1 MSSKDHLKLDVEVLS
16 ALLDGTRAEARAA
29 GRAFAGGEGLLL
41 EDSWTLE
48 EKREATR
55 ESLQKLVETGIAR
68 TPLPERL
75 GGENQHD
82 QHITMFEEIVTVSP
96 SLQIKAGVQIGLFA
110 GAIQHLGNE
119 EQHDAWLLDAIEGRL
134 LGSFAMTEIGH
145 GSDVAAVATT
155 AEYDPETQE
164 FVINTPFR
172 AAYKEYIG
180 NAACHAQAAV
190 VFARLITAGVDHGVH
205 ALFVPVRDESGNPL
219 PGISIED
226 DGYKG
231 GLPGVDNGRFAFD
244 HVRVPRTH
252 LLDRYGSVSE
262 DGEYSS
268 PIESPGRRFFTMLGT
283 LVQGRVSL
291 VGASNT
297 AAKLAADIAVRY
309 ALARRQFQSPDA
321 AEESTLLSYRR
332 HQRRLLPKLAQIW
345 ANQAAYERLLDQ
357 FDAVFSGRDDT
368 EEARAELETLA
379 AGLKATTTWEAL
391 DIIQEAREACGGA
404 GFMAENRLV
413 GLRHDLDV
421 YATFE
426 GDNTVLLQLVGKRLL
441 TDYASEMRDLDVGGI
456 ARYVG
461 SYAAERTLFRSGIAN
476 VSSTIG
482 DLFTPAM
489 NEKRIRS
496 GRLQEALLASRAEV
510 TLTEL
515 AANLRPAK
523 KMGSTEA
530 AELFNDHQND
540 LIETARAFI
549 ELHKWRAL
557 NDLMHSVDPK
567 DNPAEA
573 KFLRRIRDLYG
584 LELISAHAGWH
595 IANGRLSMTRARQI
609 EPTINR
615 LVRKLAANAG
625 DAVAA
630 FGYGPEHRRCP
641 IADGAEEQRQLEAR
655 DYYAELK
662 RSGNMPRDEKDIYR
676 RKQQREA
683 QLKAK
688 STDS

>member
-1 MSSKDHLKLDVEVLS
+1 MSRKDHLALDVDVLS
-16 ALLDGTRAEARAA
+16 SLLDGTRAESRAA
-29 GRAFAGGEGLLL
+29 GREFAGGDGLLL
-41 EDSWTLE
+41 DDSWTLSQ
-48 EKREATR
+48 KREATR
-55 ESLQKLVETGIAR
+55 ESLQKLIETGIAR
-68 TPLPERL
+68 SPLPKRL
-75 GGENQHD
+75 GGDNRHD

-110 GAIQHLGNE
+110 GAIHHLGNE
-119 EQHDAWLLDAIEGRL
+119 QQHDAWLLDAIEGRL

-155 AEYDPETQE
+155 AEYDPQTRE

-180 NAACHAQAAV
+180 NAACHARAAV

-219 PGISIED
+219 PGVTIED
-226 DGYKG
+226 DGHKG
-231 GLPGVDNGRFAFD
+231 GLAGVDNGRFAFD
-244 HVRVPRTH
+244 HVRVPRTN
-252 LLDRYGSVSE
+252 LLDRYGAVSE
-262 DGEYSS
+262 GGEYSS
-268 PIESPGRRFFTMLGT
+268 PIKSPGRRFFTMLGT

-309 ALARRQFQSPDA
+309 ALARRQFQAPGA

-332 HQRRLLPKLAQIW
+332 HQHRLMPMLAKIW
-345 ANQAAYERLLDQ
+345 ANQAAYDRLLDR
-357 FDAVFSGRDDT
+357 FDAVFSGREDT

-456 ARYVG
+456 ARYLG
-461 SYAAERTLFRSGIAN
+461 SYAAERTLFRSGIAS

-482 DLFTPAM
+482 DIFTPAM

-523 KMGSTEA
+523 KMSSADA

-540 LIETARAFI
+540 LIETARAYI
-549 ELHKWRAL
+549 ELYKWRAL
-557 NDLMHSVDPK
+557 NDLMHSVDTE

-573 KFLRRIRDLYG
+573 KFLRRLRDLYG
-584 LELISAHAGWH
+584 LELINAHAGWH
-595 IANGRLSMTRARQI
+595 IANGRLSMTRARQV

-615 LVRKLAANAG
+615 LVRKLAANA
-625 DAVAA
+625 AEAAAA

-641 IADGAEEQRQLEAR
+641 IADGAEEHRQQEAQ

-676 RKQQREA
+676 RRQQREA
-683 QLKAK
+683 QLRAKA
-688 STDS
+688 SDS